1 MGGNRVMDEFIDA
14 LPLWLF
20 IATAVAVGNMIGK

>member
-1 MGGNRVMDEFIDA
+1 MGRNRVMDEFIDV
-14 LPLWLF
+14 LTLWVF

>member
-1 MGGNRVMDEFIDA
+1 MDEFIDVLA
-14 LPLWLF
+14 LWLF

>member
-1 MGGNRVMDEFIDA
+1 MDEFINV
-14 LPLWLF
+14 LTLWLF

>member
-1 MGGNRVMDEFIDA
+1 MDEFIDV
-14 LPLWLF
+14 LTLWLF